1 MKKSPMNWNRDRCR
15 FPNPNWK
22 MNAIS
27 STGRSLKQA
36 ILGSNP
42 DVTIYRVTL
51 LLAVAVLSFRA
62 LLVPIRVS
70 GNSMAPNFQDG
81 GLNFVNKWA
90 YTKEHPT
97 RGDVVA
103 VRTADPKVIY
113 IKRVIGLPGET
124 VTIRGGEVTVNGKT
138 LTEGYADARVP
149 FPVGPMK
156 LSSSSYFVIGDNREV
171 TIFGPVPES
180 QIIGKV
186 LF

>member
-1 MKKSPMNWNRDRCR
+1 MSTTHS
-15 FPNPNWK
+15 
-22 MNAIS
+22 NAKN
-27 STGRSLKQA
+27 LKQVV
-36 ILGSNP
+36 LGANT
-42 DVTIYRVTL
+42 DLTIYRVVM
-51 LLAVAVLSFRA
+51 LLAVAVLSFRS

-70 GNSMAPNFQDG
+70 GNSMAPTYQDG

-90 YTKEHPT
+90 YTKQHPN

-124 VTIRGGEVTVNGKT
+124 VTIRGTEVTVNGRA
-138 LTEGYADARVP
+138 LTEGYVETRVP
-149 FPVGPMK
+149 YPVGPMK
-156 LSSSSYFVIGDNREV
+156 LGPNSYFVIGDNREV
-171 TIFGPVPES
+171 TIYGPVPES

>member
-1 MKKSPMNWNRDRCR
+1 
-15 FPNPNWK
+15 
-22 MNAIS
+22 MNANTLPS
-27 STGRSLKQA
+27 RSLKQA
-36 ILGSNP
+36 ILGVNP

-70 GNSMAPNFQDG
+70 GNSMAPNFEDG

-103 VRTADPKVIY
+103 LRTADPKVIY
-113 IKRVIGLPGET
+113 IKRIVGLPGET
-124 VTIRGGEVTVNGKT
+124 VSIRGKEVTVNGRQ
-138 LTEGYADARVP
+138 LSEGYAEARVP
-149 FPVGPMK
+149 YPVGPIT
-156 LSSSSYFVIGDNREV
+156 LGPNSYFVIGDNREI

>member
-1 MKKSPMNWNRDRCR
+1 MREETASKWNWT
-15 FPNPNWK
+15 
-22 MNAIS
+22 MNALRLPS
-27 STGRSLKQA
+27 RNLKEA
-36 ILGSNP
+36 LLGTNP

-70 GNSMAPNFQDG
+70 GNSMAPTYQDG

-90 YTKEHPT
+90 YTKEHPN

-113 IKRVIGLPGET
+113 IKRVIGLPGESIS
-124 VTIRGGEVTVNGKT
+124 IRANGVSVDGKE
-138 LTEGYADARVP
+138 LSEGYVESRVP
-149 FPVGPMK
+149 YPVGPMK
-156 LSSSSYFVIGDNREV
+156 LGPNSYFVIGDNREV